1 LWFCRN
7 SFCDDWKR
15 TRLVAA
21 ELTFTRRFLMNKPI
35 HKARAAL
42 CFAALTLLSFY
53 SFAKDKPKD
62 STVNLHGAIMDSQCA
77 FNVHSDA
84 HSHEWM
90 TKRGVQGATDE
101 ESCTRHCVKDMGG
114 SYVLVVK
121 KDVYKLDDQVKA
133 EQFAGKKVK
142 LSGTLDGETHTLHIF
157 DLEEEK

>member
-1 LWFCRN
+1 
-7 SFCDDWKR
+7 
-15 TRLVAA
+15 
-21 ELTFTRRFLMNKPI
+21 MNKSMNQVRV
-35 HKARAAL
+35 AFF
-42 CFAALTLLSFY
+42 FAAVALWSFS

-62 STVNLHGAIMDSQCA
+62 ATVSLHGAIMDSQCA

-101 ESCTRHCVKDMGG
+101 ESCTHHCVKDMGG

-121 KDVYKLDDQVKA
+121 KEVYKLDDQVKA

-142 LSGTLDGETHTLHIF
+142 ISGTLDAASHTLHIF
-157 DLEEEK
+157 DMEEDK

>member
-1 LWFCRN
+1 
-7 SFCDDWKR
+7 
-15 TRLVAA
+15 
-21 ELTFTRRFLMNKPI
+21 MNKSMNQM
-35 HKARAAL
+35 RVAL
-42 CFAALTLLSFY
+42 LFAAVALLSFHA
-53 SFAKDKPKD
+53 FAKDKPKD
-62 STVNLHGAIMDSQCA
+62 ATVNLHGAIMDSQCA

-121 KDVYKLDDQVKA
+121 KDIYKLDDQVKA

-142 LSGTLDGETHTLHIF
+142 LNGTLDAETHTLHIF
-157 DLEEEK
+157 AMEEDK

>member
-1 LWFCRN
+1 
-7 SFCDDWKR
+7 
-15 TRLVAA
+15 
-21 ELTFTRRFLMNKPI
+21 MNKPI
-35 HKARAAL
+35 QKARAAF
-42 CFAALTLLSFY
+42 CFAAFALLSFY
-53 SFAKDKPKD
+53 LFAKDKPKD

>member
-1 LWFCRN
+1 
-7 SFCDDWKR
+7 
-15 TRLVAA
+15 
-21 ELTFTRRFLMNKPI
+21 MNKSMY
-35 HKARAAL
+35 KMRTAFLFTTLA
-42 CFAALTLLSFY
+42 LLSFY

-62 STVNLHGAIMDSQCA
+62 TTVSLHGAIMDSQCA

-101 ESCTRHCVKDMGG
+101 ESCTHHCVKDMGG

-121 KDVYKLDDQVKA
+121 KEVYKLDDQVKA

-142 LSGTLDGETHTLHIF
+142 ISGTLDEASHTLHIF
-157 DLEEEK
+157 DMEEDK

>member
-1 LWFCRN
+1 M
-7 SFCDDWKR
+7 
-15 TRLVAA
+15 
-21 ELTFTRRFLMNKPI
+21 MNKSMY
-35 HKARAAL
+35 KMRAAFF
-42 CFAALTLLSFY
+42 FAALALLSLY
-53 SFAKDKPKD
+53 SVAKDKPKD
-62 STVNLHGAIMDSQCA
+62 STVSLHGAIMDSQCA

-133 EQFAGKKVK
+133 EQYLGKKVK
-142 LSGTLDGETHTLHIF
+142 VDGTVDANAHTLHIF
-157 DLEEEK
+157 NMEEDK